1 MPRALCYPNHS
12 RPRLSSPS
20 RLSLTSLHKFLPSIL
35 VVNFSSLFFSPVGQ
49 ARLTLLP
56 PSPSPKMRGTLVFSG
71 TSCPSLTGKICGNL
85 GMTPAEA
92 DLSQFSNGETSVRIL
107 TSVRDKDVFIVQSG
121 SPTIND
127 TIMEL
132 LIMISACKGGSA
144 NKITAVLPYFPYSRQ
159 SKKKSH
165 RGAITARMLAN
176 LLHVAGV
183 KHVVTVDLHASQM
196 QGFFQ
201 CPVDNLHA
209 EPLIARWVRLNIPD
223 WKEAVVVS
231 KNAGGT
237 KRVTSLADALK
248 LNFGLV
254 TTDRKRAT
262 NMTASMIMRELDQW
276 DSGATFVN
284 GVRRVKVPNDTD
296 ERDMAT
302 KADGGNGA
310 ASSTHSLAESQ
321 GSPRRSNPPP
331 LRTNNIP
338 PQSPYF
344 RALHNSSRAS
354 QASPIE
360 EVSGEEDVGED
371 QEVVD
376 AETQEYN
383 DQRAQEVTHGRLF
396 QGHVVPDD
404 FVSPPHSDTDG
415 NQSYHGGEPEE
426 DPMAMSRASSFFNP
440 EPHALGG
447 SGEAGDSSDEEEEK
461 FQDPKVEHMITLVGN
476 VKNRPV
482 LIVDDMIDKAG
493 SWIAA
498 AETVV
503 KRGKAKKV
511 YCMATH
517 GVFGADCLEQLQAC
531 DCIDQIIV
539 TNSFPIPDRR
549 AKNASKLVILD
560 LSYLL
565 AEAIRRNHYGESISP
580 LFQHMLD

>member
-1 MPRALCYPNHS
+1 
-12 RPRLSSPS
+12 
-20 RLSLTSLHKFLPSIL
+20 
-35 VVNFSSLFFSPVGQ
+35 
-49 ARLTLLP
+49 
-56 PSPSPKMRGTLVFSG
+56 MRGTLVFSG
-71 TSCPSLTGKICGNL
+71 TSCPALTGKICENL
-85 GMTPAEA
+85 GMAPAEA

-107 TSVRDKDVFIVQSG
+107 TSVREKDVFVVQSG
-121 SPTIND
+121 SPHIND

-183 KHVVTVDLHASQM
+183 KHVITVDLHASQM
-196 QGFFQ
+196 QGFFK

-209 EPLIARWVRLNIPD
+209 EPLIARWIRHNVANWR
-223 WKEAVVVS
+223 EAVVVS

-248 LNFGLV
+248 LNFGMV
-254 TTDRKRAT
+254 TTDRKRAS
-262 NMTASMIMRELDQW
+262 NMTASMIMNQLDGW
-276 DSGATFVN
+276 DTPYMNGARHSRTISE
-284 GVRRVKVPNDTD
+284 D
-296 ERDMAT
+296 RDS
-302 KADGGNGA
+302 DGNGSVR
-310 ASSTHSLAESQ
+310 SSRGIADSQ
-321 GSPRRSNPPP
+321 GSPRRSAGPP
-331 LRTNNIP
+331 LRTNNP
-338 PQSPYF
+338 TRAPYT
-344 RALHNSSRAS
+344 RAFHTPS

-360 EVSGEEDVGED
+360 ELRDEEEK
-371 QEVVD
+371 EE
-376 AETQEYN
+376 AQEYN
-383 DQRAQEVTHGRLF
+383 DERAQEVTHGRLI

-404 FVSPPHSDTDG
+404 HPSPAQSDEGADG
-415 NQSYHGGEPEE
+415 SQSYQGGDD
-426 DPMAMSRASSFFNP
+426 DPMTMSRASSFFAP

-447 SGEAGDSSDEEEEK
+447 SADAAESSDEEEDK
-461 FQDPKVEHMITLVGN
+461 LKDPKVEHMITLVGN
-476 VKNRPV
+476 VKDRPV

-503 KRGKAKKV
+503 KRGRAKKV

-517 GVFGADCLEQLQAC
+517 GLFGADCLEQLQAC
-531 DCIDQIIV
+531 DCIDQVIV

-560 LSYLL
+560 LSVLL
-565 AEAIRRNHYGESISP
+565 SEAIRRNHYGESISP

>member
-1 MPRALCYPNHS
+1 
-12 RPRLSSPS
+12 
-20 RLSLTSLHKFLPSIL
+20 
-35 VVNFSSLFFSPVGQ
+35 
-49 ARLTLLP
+49 
-56 PSPSPKMRGTLVFSG
+56 MRGTLVFSG
-71 TSCPSLTGKICGNL
+71 TSCPALTGKICENL
-85 GMTPAEA
+85 GMAPAEA

-107 TSVRDKDVFIVQSG
+107 TSVRDKDVFVVQSG

-196 QGFFQ
+196 QGFFK

-209 EPLIARWVRLNIPD
+209 EPLIARWIRLNIPN
-223 WKEAVVVS
+223 WKDAVVVS

-254 TTDRKRAT
+254 TTDRKRAH
-262 NMTASMIMRELDQW
+262 NMSASMIMNHLDGW
-276 DSGATFVN
+276 DNPPAYVN
-284 GVRRVKVPNDTD
+284 GVRHSNGISED
-296 ERDMAT
+296 RDS
-302 KADGGNGA
+302 DGNGSA
-310 ASSTHSLAESQ
+310 MSSRIVAEPQ
-321 GSPRRSNPPP
+321 ESPRRATAPPV
-331 LRTNNIP
+331 RTNSLTR
-338 PQSPYF
+338 SPYA
-344 RALHNSSRAS
+344 RAYTPS
-354 QASPIE
+354 QTSPIE
-360 EVSGEEDVGED
+360 ELKDEEENND
-371 QEVVD
+371 D
-376 AETQEYN
+376 AQVYN
-383 DQRAQEVTHGRLF
+383 DQRAQEVTQGRLV

-404 FVSPPHSDTDG
+404 FQSPTQSDGGADG
-415 NQSYHGGEPEE
+415 SQSCQGADE
-426 DPMAMSRASSFFNP
+426 DPMTMSHASSFFAP

-447 SGEAGDSSDEEEEK
+447 SGDVEVSSDEDEEK
-461 FQDPKVEHMITLVGN
+461 LRDPKVEHMITLVGN
-476 VKNRPV
+476 VKDRPV

-517 GVFGADCLEQLQAC
+517 GVFGADCLEQMQAC

-580 LFQHMLD
+580 LFQHMAD